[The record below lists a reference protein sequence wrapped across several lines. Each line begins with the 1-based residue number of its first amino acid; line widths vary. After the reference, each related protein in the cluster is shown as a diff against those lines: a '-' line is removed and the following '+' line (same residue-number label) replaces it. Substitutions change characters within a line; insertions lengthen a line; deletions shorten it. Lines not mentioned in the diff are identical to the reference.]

1 MTRGGDRP
9 AVKKLLILTHHRLD
23 LWVAP
28 AWFSHRIRELYPQL
42 HVVALTTY
50 DGIEDEL
57 RDTDIAFTGSIR
69 PEQFQLARRLRW
81 VHSPSAAVHQFLFP
95 DFVSSDVL
103 LTNAR
108 EVHGPVV
115 AEHVLGLMFAMAKQI
130 PQALRYQQK
139 HVWAQGILW
148 SSPMR
153 PRELAGGTV
162 GLVGL
167 GSIGRKV
174 AKHASALGMH
184 VIGVREHP
192 EKGKPDFVDEV
203 LSSAK
208 LDDMLGR
215 VDYLV
220 LSTPVTPSTRGMIAR
235 HQFSRMNPGSYLINV
250 GRGPLI
256 HELDLIVALREY
268 QIAGAA
274 LDVFEKEPLPADSP
288 LWDLENLLI
297 TPHTAG
303 MTEKLWERHYQLF
316 SENLE
321 RFLSGQRL
329 LGLVDKRQGY

>member
-1 MTRGGDRP
+1 MTLRGDQS
-9 AVKKLLILTHHRLD
+9 AVNKILILTHHRLD

-28 AWFSHRIRELYPQL
+28 AWFSHRIRELYPHL
-42 HVVALTTY
+42 RVVALTTY
-50 DGIEDEL
+50 EGIEDEL
-57 RDTDIAFTGSIR
+57 GDTDIAFTGSIR
-69 PEQFQLARRLRW
+69 PDQFQLARRLRW

-95 DFVSSDVL
+95 EFVISDVL

-115 AEHVLGLMFAMAKQI
+115 AEHVLGLMFALAKRI
-130 PQALRYQQK
+130 PEAVHYQRK
-139 HVWAQGILW
+139 HQWAQGILW
-148 SSPMR
+148 SGAIR

-167 GSIGRKV
+167 GSIGGNV
-174 AKHASALGMH
+174 AKRASALGMH
-184 VIGVREHP
+184 VIGIREHP
-192 EKGKPDFVDEV
+192 EKGKPDFVDEI
-203 LSSAK
+203 LPSAEINE
-208 LDDMLGR
+208 MLGR

-235 HQFSRMNPGSYLINV
+235 EQFSRMKPDSYLINV

-256 HELDLIVALREY
+256 HEPDLIVALREHR
-268 QIAGAA
+268 IAGAA

-288 LWDLENLLI
+288 LWDLETLLI

-303 MTEKLWERHYQLF
+303 MTEKLWQRHYHLF
-316 SENLE
+316 SENLA
-321 RFLSGQRL
+321 RFLSGQQL